1 MQCIRNCD
9 KCMNVTQNSFIKI
22 YFDSF
27 GLLKHLVVVYNRTVK
42 YVRRMGSIASSFLF
56 FVHTCHDVM
65 YCWVLAIDA

>member
-1 MQCIRNCD
+1 M
-9 KCMNVTQNSFIKI
+9 KI

-27 GLLKHLVVVYNRTVK
+27 GILKHLVEVYNRTVK

-65 YCWVLAIDA
+65 YSWVLAIDA